1 MTADQVLAALWRR
14 RKVVLAVAAAVFA
27 VGLALVFSTP
37 KVFRATSVIRV
48 DIQMPQEE
56 LVQRS
61 VGNLVET
68 QLITV
73 RQELMGRPV
82 LQRLIEELNLYPEI
96 QSRQGMDAAVEAMRK
111 DIDVKVEGDSAFEV
125 TYSAYDPQTA
135 AKVANRLPEIYAE
148 EAVKV
153 RKAQAL
159 RATSLFTDE
168 LAKLKDQLSSW
179 EQQIAQFKVT
189 HAGELPEQLETNMRT
204 LDRLTGE
211 LKTKSE
217 ELRAAETR
225 RSELVRSRAAADTE
239 AGRLVAAESNLTQE
253 LVSARANWTS
263 DHPEV
268 KRLETELGSMKAK
281 RQDAE
286 GRMVVERQERA
297 RAVALV
303 GVVEKDIAEI
313 QRQIELYQTRLDNT
327 PKWAHELGILE
338 RDHEIAKTKY
348 QSLVSRKVEAE
359 LAQDLEA
366 KEASRMFHVVSP
378 AVVPSTPAKP
388 DRMTGSLIALLVAMV
403 LAVVCGVVLETRD
416 DSIRSTSELKARLP
430 VPVLAVVPQMN
441 GRTERRVLMPAAVTG
456 RNVVTPEIN

>member
-37 KVFRATSVIRV
+37 KVHKATSVIRV
-48 DIQMPQEE
+48 DVQIPQEE

-61 VGNLVET
+61 VGSLLET
-68 QLITV
+68 RLITV

-82 LQRLIEELNLYPEI
+82 LQRIIEELNLYPEI
-96 QSRQGMDAAVEAMRK
+96 RSRQGMDAAVEAMRK

-125 TYSAYDPQTA
+125 TYSASDPQTA
-135 AKVANRLPEIYAE
+135 AKVANRLPEVYAE

-153 RKAQAL
+153 RQVQAI
-159 RATSLFTDE
+159 RATQLFSDE
-168 LAKLKDQLSSW
+168 LARLKESLSGW
-179 EQQIAQFKVT
+179 EQKIAQFKVT
-189 HAGELPEQLETNMRT
+189 HTGELPEQLETNMRT

-211 LKTKSE
+211 LKSKSE
-217 ELRAAETR
+217 DLRAAETR
-225 RSELVRSRAAADTE
+225 RSDLARARAAADTE
-239 AGRLVAAESNLTQE
+239 AGRLAAAESTLTE
-253 LVSARANWTS
+253 NLVSARANWTS

-268 KRLETELGSMKAK
+268 KRLETELSSMTTK
-281 RQDAE
+281 RQEAE

-297 RAVALV
+297 RAGAMVAV
-303 GVVEKDIAEI
+303 IEKDIAEL
-313 QRQIELYQTRLDNT
+313 QRQVEFYQQRLEHT
-327 PKWAHELGILE
+327 PQWAQDLGVLE
-338 RDHEIAKTKY
+338 RDHEIARAKY

-359 LAQDLEA
+359 LAQELEA
-366 KEASRMFHVVSP
+366 KGATRMFHVVSP
-378 AVVPSTPAKP
+378 AVVPTMPAKP
-388 DRMTGSLIALLVAMV
+388 DRMTGALIAFLVAMV

-441 GRTERRVLMPAAVTG
+441 GRTERRVLMRAPSTA
-456 RNVVTPEIN
+456 RNVVPTEIN